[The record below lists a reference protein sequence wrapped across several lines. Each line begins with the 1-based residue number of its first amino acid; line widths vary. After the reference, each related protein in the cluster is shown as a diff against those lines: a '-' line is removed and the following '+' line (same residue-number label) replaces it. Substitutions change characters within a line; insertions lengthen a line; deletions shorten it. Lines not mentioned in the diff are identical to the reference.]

1 MTASGPWYL
10 SARAVREYGRLA
22 RLDTST
28 DDGFDRAAM
37 SLQEYV
43 AQAHHVRDQDNGLQ
57 LWRGPRPLRLR
68 LLVST
73 ARRREGPLPQLV
85 TVLPA
90 SARGPRR

>member
-37 SLQEYV
+37 ALQEYV

-73 ARRREGPLPQLV
+73 ATRREGPLPQLV